1 MVISALM
8 QVCYLVDIDTQ
19 AFFEILVIFLRIG
32 GLLLSKIKG
41 LQR

>member
-1 MVISALM
+1 MIVPSLM
-8 QVCYLVDIDTQ
+8 QVCDLVDIDTQ
-19 AFFEILVIFLRIG
+19 AFFEMLVIFLRIG